1 MNYLDDYKKYFAN
14 FKQIKFA
21 KCEDTVVVPVVDVAS
36 RQRIQR
42 FYEQQVLLTS
52 NINSEKIT
60 GQSSEQRFSFFINDL
75 IVNRYDKYINN
86 LQQSYQE
93 NYKLRLRGVA

>member
-1 MNYLDDYKKYFAN
+1 MFTVEYTVCRSSIYVVTANCFYIFVNYLDDYKKYFAN
-14 FKQIKFA
+14 FKQIEFA
-21 KCEDTVVVPVVDVAS
+21 KCEDAVVVPVVDVAS

-60 GQSSEQRFSFFINDL
+60 GQSSE
-75 IVNRYDKYINN
+75 
-86 LQQSYQE
+86 
-93 NYKLRLRGVA
+93 